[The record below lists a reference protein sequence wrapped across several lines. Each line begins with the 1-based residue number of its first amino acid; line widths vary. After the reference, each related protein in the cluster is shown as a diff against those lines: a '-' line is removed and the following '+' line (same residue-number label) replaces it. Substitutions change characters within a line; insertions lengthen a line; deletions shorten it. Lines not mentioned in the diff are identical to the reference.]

1 MWTDKSNNQILNNY
15 LIWLC
20 MYLGVAVVI
29 VFVTP
34 FPFSIYASLLVLFL
48 LNMIRSRVALRRSN
62 ETMLSVLQKWLTSV
76 GNNSKVA
83 TSIGV
88 WHIPMRF
95 YCVYCG
101 NEHNKI
107 ACRQCGSKAI
117 RMG

>member
-1 MWTDKSNNQILNNY
+1 
-15 LIWLC
+15 

-29 VFVTP
+29 VLVTP

-83 TSIGV
+83 IDR
-88 WHIPMRF
+88 HLA
-95 YCVYCG
+95 Y
-101 NEHNKI
+101 
-107 ACRQCGSKAI
+107 Q
-117 RMG
+117 

>member
-1 MWTDKSNNQILNNY
+1 MLIDKSNNQILNNH

-29 VFVTP
+29 VFVIP
-34 FPFSIYASLLVLFL
+34 FPFSIYTFLLVLFL
-48 LNMIRSRVALRRSN
+48 LNMIRSRVVLRRSN
-62 ETMLSVLQKWLTSV
+62 ETMLRELQKWLTSV
-76 GNNSKVA
+76 GNNSKLA

-88 WHIPMRF
+88 WHIPSRF
-95 YCVYCG
+95 YCVHCG

-107 ACRQCGSKAI
+107 ACRQCGSKAV

>member
-48 LNMIRSRVALRRSN
+48 LNMIRSRVVLRSN

-76 GNNSKVA
+76 GNNSKVS

-95 YCVYCG
+95 YRVHCG

-107 ACRQCGSKAI
+107 ACRQCDSKAI